1 MAGDLYGRQ
10 SGEKEEINMKRLSVL
25 TAMVLGASLLAS
37 EAVYAAPVAVY
48 SPMHAMYSTG
58 KLVKFNVHNA
68 TTEPIKVKAGDAEM
82 TLPPGKDVPLKLPL
96 GSKVVVEEASTHY
109 SPGSVLT
116 VVSDDLSEATL
127 ILN

>member
-1 MAGDLYGRQ
+1 
-10 SGEKEEINMKRLSVL
+10 
-25 TAMVLGASLLAS
+25 MVLGASLLAS